1 MGKLVRQQE
10 VTVYNTSNLAH
21 DRVTVRHA
29 HVGDE
34 AALARLAALDSA
46 HAPEGSVLVAEA
58 DARILAAL
66 PLGSGRLIA
75 DPFVP
80 TAELVA
86 LLRMRAEQLEGAK
99 RERRGFRSL
108 VRELF
113 RTKPALD

>member
-1 MGKLVRQQE
+1 MFRESK
-10 VTVYNTSNLAH
+10 LAH
-21 DRVTVRHA
+21 ERVTVRQT

-46 HAPEGSVLVAEA
+46 HAPKGPALVAEA

-66 PLGSGRLIA
+66 PLGGGRPIA

-86 LLRMRAEQLEGAK
+86 LLRLRAEQLD
-99 RERRGFRSL
+99 RSHERPGLRRL

-113 RTKPALD
+113 RRRPALG